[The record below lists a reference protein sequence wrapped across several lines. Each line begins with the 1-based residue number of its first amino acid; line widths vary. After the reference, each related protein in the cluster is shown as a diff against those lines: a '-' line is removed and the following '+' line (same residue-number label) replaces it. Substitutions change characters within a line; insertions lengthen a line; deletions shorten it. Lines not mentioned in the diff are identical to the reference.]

1 MLNWDHHRA
10 FGPRPQ
16 RKPRGARQI
25 ALAARAKERREQR
38 RPFRRSR

>member
-1 MLNWDHHRA
+1 MLNWEHHRA
-10 FGPRPQ
+10 IRPRPQ

-25 ALAARAKERREQR
+25 ALAARAAQRSERS